1 MSGRNEPR
9 PPPTTSSSVVS
20 RPLRGGRVGR
30 SGQPGRPY
38 APSRQR
44 FEGET
49 DALKGHVY
57 DLIGSKSADL
67 FITTTKHIAGYVGR
81 TYTQGG
87 DIRLAVE
94 NLTLPTL
101 EGPTAPTTTD
111 ALTVAI
117 FREEVKEFVKRTKK
131 LEENVQ
137 LLWALVWGQASD
149 AVCTKLEARRDHEDM
164 RQRSAGVEL
173 LNAIKDLM
181 YNVQELKYIPLAIH
195 LARRHFYSSFQQRHV
210 DAAHYLEQFNNRVD
224 ILERCGA
231 ALGEDP
237 GTMRKVFEQEG
248 IDPLTADEEQLQ
260 LVRAKAREWYL
271 ALAFLMGADH
281 TRFGRNSWRHTKTT
295 SHKGWIGTLAPGLMP
310 SISWPITKKM
320 SATTSEPPGPTMVWH
335 SPQALKPTITPIH
348 MGRMCHTLRTRQR
361 HQTSPPP
368 PTHNNNKGMPLSLQG
383 VDVGATVM
391 DVALPGEAQ
400 SPVSAVG
407 TLDTMPLPV
416 LIPSRRPN
424 DALQQPNLPAQEM
437 TVGQPSNSSCQAVGT
452 KEWEILTLPTNSCRP
467 PMAISKPATVLTSP
481 RNGFYSIANLQSQ
494 FSATGDSSRTSV
506 NPTGGCTST
515 ATPALPEQI
524 SWGISV
530 AMELSGTTR
539 TASPTFSHWPKCAS
553 SST

>member
-111 ALTVAI
+111 ALAVAI

-149 AVCTKLEARRDHEDM
+149 AVRTKLEARRDHEDM

-195 LARRHFYSSFQQRHV
+195 LAQRHFYSSFQQRHV
-210 DAAHYLEQFNNRVD
+210 DAAHYLEQFNNHVD

-237 GTMRKVFEQEG
+237 GTMRKVYEQEG

-271 ALAFLMGADH
+271 ALAFLMGADR
-281 TRFGRNSWRHTKTT
+281 TRFGRLLETYENDFTQGLDRCPRTRTDAFNILANYKEDERNHFRAARSNDGVAFTT
-295 SHKGWIGTLAPGLMP
+295 STETNNHPD
-310 SISWPITKKM
+310 
-320 SATTSEPPGPTMVWH
+320 
-335 SPQALKPTITPIH
+335 
-348 MGRMCHTLRTRQR
+348 
-361 HQTSPPP
+361 
-368 PTHNNNKGMPLSLQG
+368 TH
-383 VDVGATVM
+383 
-391 DVALPGEAQ
+391 
-400 SPVSAVG
+400 
-407 TLDTMPLPV
+407 
-416 LIPSRRPN
+416 
-424 DALQQPNLPAQEM
+424 
-437 TVGQPSNSSCQAVGT
+437 
-452 KEWEILTLPTNSCRP
+452 
-467 PMAISKPATVLTSP
+467 
-481 RNGFYSIANLQSQ
+481 
-494 FSATGDSSRTSV
+494 
-506 NPTGGCTST
+506 
-515 ATPALPEQI
+515 
-524 SWGISV
+524 
-530 AMELSGTTR
+530 
-539 TASPTFSHWPKCAS
+539 
-553 SST
+553 